1 MKKTLCLL
9 ASVASLALGG
19 SALAAP
25 KPDAQAEALDIL
37 TRSVAFR
44 TVQPGDQ
51 VVPLAGYLK
60 SVLVKNGFSP
70 DEVEITPVAGSGVLI
85 ARYPGK
91 NKSLKPIVLLG
102 HMDVVEAHRED
113 WVRDP
118 FVPVVENAYVFG
130 RGAEDNKFDVSM
142 MVATLSRLRREGW
155 VPGREIILA
164 LSGDEETVMATTR
177 YLADRLKGA
186 ELALNSDAGGGTLG
200 EDGKP
205 VLYALQ
211 AAEKTY
217 ADFTI
222 TVTDPG
228 GHSSRPGATTAI
240 YRMGDIFGRLHAYQF
255 PANQS
260 ELTAAYFRAS
270 AAKTTGPIGAAMT
283 AFVANPKDEAAIAL
297 LSAQP
302 EYIGQVR
309 TTCVA
314 TMMSG
319 GHASNALP
327 QKATATVNCRIF
339 PGTPSEEVRKTLETV
354 MADPQAT
361 ITRNDDGSVDSPA
374 SPLRADVTAAV
385 TRSIHK
391 LYPGLAIVPSMS
403 AGATDSMWFRAA
415 GVPSYGVAG
424 LFSKPSD
431 SFAHGLNERVPVA
444 AIDGALAH
452 WDSLLRDLA
461 K

>member
-9 ASVASLALGG
+9 ASAASLALCG

-25 KPDAQAEALDIL
+25 KPDPHAEALEIL
-37 TRSVAFR
+37 TRSVAVR

-51 VVPLAGYLK
+51 VMPLAGYLK
-60 SVLVKNGFSP
+60 SVLVANGFKP

-102 HMDVVEAHRED
+102 HMDVVEARRED

-118 FVPVVENAYVFG
+118 FVPVVENGYVFG

-142 MVATLSRLRREGW
+142 MVATLARLRREGW
-155 VPGREIILA
+155 VPGREIVLA

-177 YLADRLKGA
+177 YLAERLKGA
-186 ELALNSDAGGGTLG
+186 ELALNGDAGGGTLG

-217 ADFTI
+217 ADFLI

-228 GHSSRPGATTAI
+228 GHSSRPGTTTAI
-240 YRMGDIFGRLHAYQF
+240 YRMGDILGRLHAYQF
-255 PANQS
+255 PAKQS

-270 AAKTTGPIGAAMT
+270 AAKTSGPIGAAMT

-297 LSAQP
+297 LSAEP
-302 EYIGQVR
+302 EYVGQVR

-314 TMMSG
+314 TMMTG
-319 GHASNALP
+319 GHAPNALP

-354 MADPQAT
+354 MADPEAT
-361 ITRNDDGSVDSPA
+361 IVRNDDGSVDSPA

-452 WDSLLRDLA
+452 WDSLLHDLA

>member
-9 ASVASLALGG
+9 ATVASLALG
-19 SALAAP
+19 SPAFAAS
-25 KPDAQAEALDIL
+25 KPDPHAEALEIL

-51 VVPLAGYLK
+51 VMPLAGYLK
-60 SVLVKNGFSP
+60 SVLVANGFKP

-91 NKSLKPIVLLG
+91 NKALKPIVLLG

-118 FVPVVENAYVFG
+118 FVPVVENGYVFG

-177 YLADRLKGA
+177 YLAERLKGA
-186 ELALNSDAGGGTLG
+186 ELALNSDAGGGTLA

-217 ADFTI
+217 ADFLI

-240 YRMGDIFGRLHAYQF
+240 YRMGDILTRLHAYQF
-255 PANQS
+255 PARQS

-270 AAKTTGPIGAAMT
+270 AAKTSGPIGAAMN

-297 LSAQP
+297 LSAEP
-302 EYIGQVR
+302 EYVGQVR

-314 TMMSG
+314 TMLTG
-319 GHASNALP
+319 GHAPNALP

-339 PGTPSEEVRKTLETV
+339 PGTPSEEVRKTLERV

>member
-1 MKKTLCLL
+1 
-9 ASVASLALGG
+9 
-19 SALAAP
+19 
-25 KPDAQAEALDIL
+25 
-37 TRSVAFR
+37 
-44 TVQPGDQ
+44 
-51 VVPLAGYLK
+51 VPLAGYLK

-102 HMDVVEAHRED
+102 QMDVVEARRED

-118 FVPVVENAYVFG
+118 FVPVVENGYVFG

-142 MVATLSRLRREGW
+142 MVATLARLRREGW

-186 ELALNSDAGGGTLG
+186 ELVLNGDAGGGTLA

-217 ADFTI
+217 ADFLI

-240 YRMGDIFGRLHAYQF
+240 YRMGDILSRLHAYQF
-255 PANQS
+255 PAKQS

-270 AAKTTGPIGAAMT
+270 AAKTSGPIGAAMK
-283 AFVANPKDEAAIAL
+283 AFVANPEDAAAIAL
-297 LSAQP
+297 LSAEP

-314 TMMSG
+314 TMVNG
-319 GHASNALP
+319 GHAPNALP

-354 MADPQAT
+354 MADPQAS
-361 ITRNDDGSVDSPA
+361 IVRNDDGSVDSPA
-374 SPLRADVTAAV
+374 SPLRSDVTAAV

>member
-9 ASVASLALGG
+9 ASVAALALGS

-25 KPDAQAEALDIL
+25 KPDAHAEALEIL
-37 TRSVAFR
+37 TRSIAVR

-51 VVPLAGYLK
+51 VMPLAGYLK
-60 SVLVKNGFSP
+60 SVLVANGFRP

-91 NKSLKPIVLLG
+91 NKSLKPIVMLG
-102 HMDVVEAHRED
+102 HMDVVEARRED

-118 FVPVVENAYVFG
+118 FVPVVENGYVFG

-142 MVATLSRLRREGW
+142 MVATLARLRREGW

-186 ELALNSDAGGGTLG
+186 ELVLNGDAGGGTLA

-217 ADFTI
+217 ADFLI

-240 YRMGDIFGRLHAYQF
+240 YRMGDILGRLHAHQF
-255 PANQS
+255 PAKQS

-270 AAKTTGPIGAAMT
+270 AAKTSGPIGAAMT

-297 LSAQP
+297 LSAEP
-302 EYIGQVR
+302 EYVGQVR
-309 TTCVA
+309 TTCVT
-314 TMMSG
+314 TMMTG
-319 GHASNALP
+319 GHAPNALP

-361 ITRNDDGSVDSPA
+361 IVRNDDGSVDSPA
-374 SPLRADVTAAV
+374 SPLRSDVTAAV

-452 WDSLLRDLA
+452 WDSLLHELA

>member
-1 MKKTLCLL
+1 
-9 ASVASLALGG
+9 
-19 SALAAP
+19 
-25 KPDAQAEALDIL
+25 
-37 TRSVAFR
+37 
-44 TVQPGDQ
+44 
-51 VVPLAGYLK
+51 
-60 SVLVKNGFSP
+60 VK
-70 DEVEITPVAGSGVLI
+70 
-85 ARYPGK
+85 
-91 NKSLKPIVLLG
+91 
-102 HMDVVEAHRED
+102 
-113 WVRDP
+113 
-118 FVPVVENAYVFG
+118 
-130 RGAEDNKFDVSM
+130 
-142 MVATLSRLRREGW
+142 VATLARLRREGW

-186 ELALNSDAGGGTLG
+186 ELVLNGDAGGGTLA

-217 ADFTI
+217 ADFLI

-240 YRMGDIFGRLHAYQF
+240 YRMGDILGRLHAYQF
-255 PANQS
+255 PAKQS

-270 AAKTTGPIGAAMT
+270 AAKTSGPIGAAMK
-283 AFVANPKDEAAIAL
+283 AFVANPEDAAAIAL
-297 LSAQP
+297 LSAEP

-314 TMMSG
+314 TMVNG
-319 GHASNALP
+319 GHAPNALP

-354 MADPQAT
+354 MADPQAS
-361 ITRNDDGSVDSPA
+361 IVRNDDGSVDSPA
-374 SPLRADVTAAV
+374 SPLRSDVTAAV